1 MGKTAIRILILALL
15 FILLILLVPSSTP
28 VAIGEGTAAIPTVS
42 VERAV

>member
-1 MGKTAIRILILALL
+1 MGKTAVRILILALL

-28 VAIGEGTAAIPTVS
+28 IAIGEGAAAISAVS